1 MGKEQNND
9 LVISHLD
16 SFWNKEI
23 KHLQLNPFIHA
34 SATEGLDMEKRKI
47 FIFIEANVLGVWE

>member
-16 SFWNKEI
+16 SFSNKEI

-34 SATEGLDMEKRKI
+34 SATEGLDMEKRTI
-47 FIFIEANVLGVWE
+47 FIVIEANILGV

>member
-16 SFWNKEI
+16 YFWNKEI

-47 FIFIEANVLGVWE
+47 FIIIEANILGVWE